1 MINEVSN
8 EILKIPYN
16 EMFHVEHVKVD
27 IPKKAR
33 IFTSLKCSQ
42 CGEMVSEH
50 RSRVKNGQIICIPC
64 FKE

>member
-27 IPKKAR
+27 IPEKAR

-42 CGEMVSEH
+42 CGEMVSNTIQTTKWTNYLH
-50 RSRVKNGQIICIPC
+50 TM
-64 FKE
+64 F